1 MREQDNEA
9 QVVSAIDAIQKSEKL
24 SRRDAAKLYDVPE
37 TTMCDRISV
46 ATPMAESRPAIQ
58 VLTAFH

>member
-1 MREQDNEA
+1 MREQDHEVL
-9 QVVSAIDAIQKSEKL
+9 VVLAIDAIQKSEEL

-46 ATPMAESRPAIQ
+46 ATPMAGSRPAIQ